1 MLDHYFMYFS
11 PRAKAWF
18 GYVVLIKFRF
28 LANICRDLWG
38 RGGVMVSALGFRSK
52 GRWFGAQFLPACYF
66 LRQESLLHIV
76 SLHPGVQM
84 GNRRHT
90 TGKEGGDPAMN

>member
-1 MLDHYFMYFS
+1 MLDHYFTYFS

-28 LANICRDLWG
+28 LANICPDLWG

-52 GRWFGAQFLPACYF
+52 GRWFGAQFLPSCYF
-66 LRQESLLHIV
+66 LRQETLLHIV
-76 SLHPGVQM
+76 SLHPGVQI
-84 GNRRHT
+84 G
-90 TGKEGGDPAMN
+90 TGDILLGGRGDPAMD